1 MDVRVTFNGFPSL
14 VAETRREVAV
24 AVRESAEAIVNTAKE
39 SLHGS
44 RSGRTY
50 RRRGR
55 SHTASA
61 PGEAPST
68 DTGRLEDS
76 GSVAVS
82 VDGMSATVSFD
93 TPYADTLEN
102 SLNRPFLGPAS
113 EKEAQNF
120 DDRISK
126 AVAAAAR
133 KVGK

>member
-14 VAETRREVAV
+14 VAETRREVAI

-61 PGEAPST
+61 PGEAPAT
-68 DTGRLEDS
+68 DTGTLESS
-76 GSVAVS
+76 GFVGVMA
-82 VDGMSATVSFD
+82 DGMTAVAIFNA
-93 TPYADTLEN
+93 PYADTLEN